1 MSDTPSTT
9 PIETLALSVICSA
22 PDTEAE
28 ARAVAER
35 LHTALIEDCRPPPAG
50 YVLELGDRGWELH
63 TPPELGLGTL
73 KLDFAQG
80 PTAWRLR
87 QAGRRQPLGRALGLK
102 PGTDTHVI
110 DATAGLGRDGMVLA
124 NLGCRVTLIERSP
137 IVALLLRDALQRT
150 APPDLRERVQ
160 VEEAD
165 ARRYLLSLTTP
176 PDAVYLD
183 PMYPERGKSALVKK
197 EMRILRE
204 LVGKDPDAAE
214 LLDAALACGARRVA
228 VKRPRGAPIVDGPA
242 PSHSIEAPNTRY
254 DVYLCPANHGPRL
267 V

>member
-1 MSDTPSTT
+1 MSRTHPSIAPETT
-9 PIETLALSVICSA
+9 ALSVVCSA
-22 PDTEAE
+22 PDSAAE

-35 LHTALIEDCRPPPAG
+35 LRATFVDAATPSSG
-50 YVLELGDRGWELH
+50 YVLELGDRGWILH
-63 TPPELGLGTL
+63 TPRELGLGTL
-73 KLDFAQG
+73 QLDFAQG

-102 PGTDTHVI
+102 TDADKHVI

-137 IVALLLRDALQRT
+137 VMALLLRDALQRT
-150 APPDLRERVQ
+150 APQELRERVE
-160 VEEAD
+160 VVGAD
-165 ARRYLLSLTTP
+165 ARSYLLSLTTP

-197 EMRILRE
+197 EMRILRA

-214 LLDAALACGARRVA
+214 LLGAALACGARRVA
-228 VKRPRGAPIVDGPA
+228 VKRPRGAPVVDGPA
-242 PSHSIEAPNTRY
+242 PSHNIEAPNTRY
-254 DVYLCPANHGPRL
+254 DVYLCAADHG
-267 V
+267 